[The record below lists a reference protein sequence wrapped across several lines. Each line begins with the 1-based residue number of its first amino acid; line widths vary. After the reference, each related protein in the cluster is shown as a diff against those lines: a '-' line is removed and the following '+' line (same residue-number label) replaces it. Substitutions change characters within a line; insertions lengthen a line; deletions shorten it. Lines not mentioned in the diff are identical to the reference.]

1 MAKKEGTLL
10 QHLGIVAG
18 VCKEIGL
25 GEKIDELVERPKRKV
40 SVGKATEAM
49 IVNALGFTGRALY
62 LTPQFYK
69 GRPTE
74 LLLGEEV
81 RAEDLHD
88 DCLGTALEAL
98 YEEGITELFYKVAS
112 HALQSYGVEHRFV
125 HLDSTTFSLHG
136 AYESE
141 EGAEEQPEVISITKG
156 YSKDNAPE
164 LNQVVLSMMTTYGSS
179 IPVWIEA
186 LSGNSNDKVS
196 FRKSIKEY
204 RKQFKEK
211 DLPYFVAD
219 SALYTKESLKELEG
233 VKWVTRVPETIR
245 EAKEHIHALDRDQM
259 TYLGNGYYVKEV
271 ESTYGEVAQ
280 RWLLVYSEKAFQR
293 ENATLERKIEKAT
306 EEKRKELWHLSN
318 KSFACEADAIDAAK
332 AFEKK
337 LRYHILTYH
346 IESKLHYER
355 KEYRVPPMSLL
366 ARAGIFAENWRKI
379 SRR

>member
-1 MAKKEGTLL
+1 
-10 QHLGIVAG
+10 
-18 VCKEIGL
+18 
-25 GEKIDELVERPKRKV
+25 
-40 SVGKATEAM
+40 
-49 IVNALGFTGRALY
+49 
-62 LTPQFYK
+62 
-69 GRPTE
+69 
-74 LLLGEEV
+74 
-81 RAEDLHD
+81 
-88 DCLGTALEAL
+88 
-98 YEEGITELFYKVAS
+98 
-112 HALQSYGVEHRFV
+112 
-125 HLDSTTFSLHG
+125 
-136 AYESE
+136 
-141 EGAEEQPEVISITKG
+141 
-156 YSKDNAPE
+156 
-164 LNQVVLSMMTTYGSS
+164 MMTTYGSS

-211 DLPYFVAD
+211 ELPYFVAD

-233 VKWVTRVPETIR
+233 VKWVTRVSETIR

-259 TYLGNGYYVKEV
+259 TCLGNGYYVKEV

-337 LRYHILTYH
+337 LRYHTLTYH
-346 IESKLHYER
+346 IESKLHYRKKGRPSAADEPVDESWYICGELEKDIEAIDYKRAFKGVFIIATNETDPEKLSGGQLLEVYKSQGTSVER
-355 KEYRVPPMSLL
+355 GFRFLKGPKRIMALLMVMGLSLL
-366 ARAGIFAENWRKI
+366 VYALSEKKLRSALKEHGETIKNQKGKHYDNPTIRWVFQIFENVLLFTLEDEKRTENIVMNMDDDNHTVIKCLGPPFEKI
-379 SRR
+379 YFLD